1 LLKMPDKVSTFGP
14 SESPV
19 SATVADG
26 SDPLASVGHFVLE
39 LIRKAAARKTTLD
52 APLRDRINALEA
64 QLGHYKETER
74 QATLSGTLL
83 TETRRN
89 LLERTEEAKVSSRKF
104 VDAAALLR
112 AANGEVSHLK
122 TALLDKER
130 ELSELKRNSVQM
142 MSYVRALLAIIEA
155 TRSPAEQPTAGH
167 PANLIRHGP
176 KVISR

>member
-1 LLKMPDKVSTFGP
+1 MPDKASTSGP
-14 SESPV
+14 PGSPV
-19 SATVADG
+19 STTVADD
-26 SDPLASVGHFVLE
+26 SDPLASVGHFILE

-52 APLRDRINALEA
+52 VPLRERINALEA

-89 LLERTEEAKVSSRKF
+89 LLERTEEAKVSGRKF

-112 AANGEVSHLK
+112 ATNEEVSRLK
-122 TALLDKER
+122 AVLQDKER

-142 MSYVRALLAIIEA
+142 MSYARALIAIIEA
-155 TRSPAEQPTAGH
+155 NRSPADEHADVTA
-167 PANLIRHGP
+167 PSANLH
-176 KVISR
+176 